1 MPPEKSDITES
12 KSVQDFLK
20 AVYTLQQGSERV
32 STNALAEDLAVA
44 APSVTDMAQR
54 LVTAG
59 LIDYERYKG
68 VLLTSTGESVA
79 LKMIRRHRLIEL
91 YLVKELGY
99 PLVEVHAEAEKLEH
113 AVSDRFVEAIS
124 AKLGDPELDPHG
136 EPIPTSE
143 GVMVTREITPLVEWP
158 LNVPAVVSRIKA
170 DDPEMLKH
178 ILDRGFKLQAH
189 VEVLSRDPF
198 DGPVMAMVDGKMRI
212 VGHQVA
218 ACIMLEGATA

>member
-1 MPPEKSDITES
+1 MPPEKSDLTQS

-20 AVYTLQQGSERV
+20 AVYSLQQHGERV
-32 STNALAEDLAVA
+32 STNTLAEGLAVA
-44 APSVTDMAQR
+44 APS
-54 LVTAG
+54 

-68 VLLTSTGESVA
+68 VLLTPTGESVA

-91 YLVKELGY
+91 YLVQELGY
-99 PLVEVHAEAEKLEH
+99 TLLEVHAEAEKLEH
-113 AVSDRFVEAIS
+113 AVSDRFVEAV
-124 AKLGDPELDPHG
+124 ATKLGDPELDPHG
-136 EPIPTSE
+136 EPIPAPDGT
-143 GVMVTREITPLVEWP
+143 MVDRDIYPLIEWP
-158 LNVPAVVSRIKA
+158 LNTAAVVSRIKA
-170 DDPEMLKH
+170 DDPEMLQH

-218 ACIMLEGATA
+218 ACIMVEGEPA

>member
-1 MPPEKSDITES
+1 MPPEKSDLTQS

-20 AVYTLQQGSERV
+20 AVYSLQQGGERV
-32 STNALAEDLAVA
+32 STNALAEGLAVA

-54 LVTAG
+54 LVSAG

-68 VLLTSTGESVA
+68 VLLTPTGESVA
-79 LKMIRRHRLIEL
+79 LMMIRRHRLIEL

-99 PLVEVHAEAEKLEH
+99 TLVEVHAEAEKLEH
-113 AVSDRFVEAIS
+113 AVSDRFVEAIA

-143 GVMVTREITPLVEWP
+143 GVMVNREITPLVDWP
-158 LNVPAVVSRIKA
+158 LNTPAVVSRIKA
-170 DDPEMLKH
+170 DDPTMLQY
-178 ILDRGFKLQAH
+178 ILERGYKLQAH

-198 DGPVMAMVDGKMRI
+198 EGPVMAMVDGKMRI
-212 VGHQVA
+212 IGHQA
-218 ACIMLEGATA
+218 ATCIMLERETA